1 MQIRSFKKLR
11 ISFLIYFA
19 PMQFNSITGQK
30 DTKEQLVQMIQH
42 NRLSHAL
49 LFLGKEGSGALQLA
63 QAFAQYIV
71 CEKVNGRQT
80 TDNRP
85 QTTNHKPQTKQYR
98 CWELREQAVPAN
110 LRLPTKSFAV
120 F

>member
-1 MQIRSFKKLR
+1 
-11 ISFLIYFA
+11 
-19 PMQFNSITGQK
+19 MQFNSITGQK

-71 CEKVNGRQT
+71 CEKVNGKQT
-80 TDNRP
+80 KTVAEPHYSETLNHQP
-85 QTTNHKPQTKQYR
+85 QTTNHKPSTIVVANVLPVKKQLHLFIPIYIS
-98 CWELREQAVPAN
+98 ATP
-110 LRLPTKSFAV
+110 
-120 F
+120 